1 MRFELWNTDLAPRNA
16 SSSLSSAPF
25 GPATGGATCT
35 LYYAVS
41 EVQSYPVPPFR
52 AKVAW
57 SESGYV
63 QEDVTE
69 DVATRTGY
77 DVGAGGAWI
86 WLTVDVALPAE
97 ADGQD
102 LTVSFEAYATNMSPG
117 LALAMLVD
125 NVSLDCE

>member
-1 MRFELWNTDLAPRNA
+1 
-16 SSSLSSAPF
+16 
-25 GPATGGATCT
+25 
-35 LYYAVS
+35 
-41 EVQSYPVPPFR
+41 VPPFR